1 MQFIESGTFLIKLP
15 SRVKPP
21 CLMYSPHY
29 FVAATMSTY
38 FQYPTPELQ
47 EELRKIAQ
55 AIVAP
60 GKGILAADESTGKCS
75 NQPIS
80 LNKKRQWKTLEKT
93 SGYCQLVDWY
103 TV

>member
-1 MQFIESGTFLIKLP
+1 
-15 SRVKPP
+15 
-21 CLMYSPHY
+21 
-29 FVAATMSTY
+29 MSTY

-103 TV
+103 TVWEVDQEVWNIGRALSSSGVKLA